1 MRALREQL
9 EPDDQMLL
17 VLRVDRG
24 MEFRDIAVALAEADA
39 PLDAETLERE
49 AARLRKRF
57 ERVKER
63 LRELARSE
71 GLI

>member
-1 MRALREQL
+1 
-9 EPDDQMLL
+9 
-17 VLRVDRG
+17 
-24 MEFRDIAVALAEADA
+24 LAEST
-39 PLDAETLERE
+39 LDRE

-63 LRELARSE
+63 LRELAEAE